1 MKFAIVIPAYKATA
15 TIAETLA
22 SLAVQPD
29 IQQAIAIYLVNDCSP
44 DNQVEVA
51 QAAWTL
57 TQPPLEVIT
66 LVQNGGVWRAT
77 NIGIE
82 RARDAGAEWVLFM
95 HADDLAKPDWMQ
107 TLLPAIQNAP
117 ATVASVCSSY
127 DLLYPDGR
135 VRSGEHNPKREYEL
149 VAATDKSVKN
159 TLMMGCWWHVTG
171 GSMRIAAYSDMG
183 SFNPRYGAFAD
194 WDWSLRALSG
204 KWDLLYIPLCLM
216 YYRQHVNTI
225 TAQTIRTRE
234 RVVEQVEIIE
244 RFGKKFSFLDTWRW
258 HGQQAYF
265 ALGRIGRDLLTR
277 NLQGLVTDSR
287 SMGLIL
293 TSGVRHSLR
302 RRV

>member
-1 MKFAIVIPAYKATA
+1 MKFAIVIPAYKAAA

-22 SLAVQPD
+22 ALAAQPD
-29 IQQAIAIYLVNDCSP
+29 IQEAIAIYLVNDCSP

-66 LVQNGGVWRAT
+66 PAQNGGVWRAT

-107 TLLPAIQNAP
+107 TLLAAIRNAP
-117 ATVASVCSSY
+117 AHVASVCSSY

-135 VRSGEHNPKREYEL
+135 VESGEHNPKREYEL
-149 VAATDKSVKN
+149 VSASDKSVRD
-159 TLMMGCWWHVTG
+159 TLLMGCWWHVTG
-171 GSMRIAAYSDMG
+171 GSIRVAAYEDISGFD
-183 SFNPRYGAFAD
+183 PRYYAIAD
-194 WDWSLRALSG
+194 WDWSLRLLNSG
-204 KWDLLYIPLCLM
+204 WDILYIPLCLI

-244 RFGKKFSFLDTWRW
+244 RFGKSLSLSDTWRW
-258 HGQQAYF
+258 HTQQAYF
-265 ALGRIGRDLLTR
+265 ALRRIGRDVLTR
-277 NLQGLVTDSR
+277 NLKGFITDAR

-293 TSGVRHSLR
+293 TSGIRQSLR